1 MIKEGKGGTKQPQK
15 EDRQLRK
22 RVAKLEKAAA
32 GAREAL
38 MESDEKLHRLS
49 DAAFEG
55 LAIHDKGLI
64 LESNNAFAALFG
76 YELSEVVG
84 MNALEFAAPGSRDL
98 VRRNIISGSE
108 EPYTAVGLRKDGST
122 FAGELRGKPIPYKGR
137 RVRVTAIRDITDQQK
152 AYEDLRRSEE
162 KNRALLSAIPDLMF
176 QLDKDGVFLSYKAS
190 KKEELYVSPEEFLG
204 KKAGDVLPPDLA
216 GRLMDSMAKALKSDE
231 VQLLEYRLPISGS
244 ERDFEARMVAAGGE
258 SVLIICR
265 DITARKKAG
274 KALEAEHGRLL
285 SIMDGI
291 DEPIYVADPDT
302 CEVLFINNKLR
313 EVFGDAVGRKCH
325 EALQGLKTPC
335 PFCTNDRIF
344 GDNEGK
350 TTIWEFCN
358 RKNNRWYRCLDKAI
372 LWPDGRMVR
381 YEMAIDIT
389 EQRRAEE
396 EMRILAETAMELVEL
411 PPERDIYDFIG
422 EKLRELVGEAVIS
435 VNSYDEKTGAL
446 EVRKV
451 LGLAG
456 EKLRNLDKLIGTRVS
471 GMKFSRLDSEIKSQL
486 TKGELVK
493 VEGGLYE
500 IFFRRVPKKACRAIE
515 KLFSIKEIYSVGF
528 KRGGRLFGNTT
539 IAVRGGSEL
548 NKRLIG
554 AFVSQASIVMQRR
567 FAEEALAAERERL
580 AVTLRSIGDGV
591 IATDTEGRIVLV
603 NKVAEQLTGW
613 SQEEAAGKPLREVFP
628 IINER
633 TRKECE
639 NPVDKVVRT
648 GATVGLANHTVLVS
662 RDGTERIL
670 KDSGAP
676 IRDRES
682 RIVGVVLVFRDIT
695 RERKIEEE
703 LTKAE
708 KLESVG
714 VLAGG
719 IAHDFNN
726 ILTAILGN
734 IIVARMSGKPGEKAY
749 DLLTEAEKASLR
761 ARDLT
766 RQLLTFSKGG
776 APIRNP
782 ASIKQL
788 VEETAGFSLRG
799 SSARGVVKIPDDL
812 WPVDIDEGQISQVI
826 NNLVINADQAMPK
839 GGLVRVSAENVQVGS
854 GHALPLAR
862 GKYVKLSI
870 KDEGIGISM
879 ENLPLIFDP
888 YFTTKQKG
896 SGLGLAVSYSI
907 VRNHDGHITVES
919 SLGKGTT
926 FQVYIPATEKEP
938 PSKKKQAVPAF
949 KEKVRVLLMDDDE
962 MVLRSS
968 TVMLE
973 KLGCRV
979 TAARDGAGVLAQY
992 RKAKKS
998 GRPFDVVIMDL
1009 TVAGGEGGREAIG
1022 KLLKIDPGA
1031 RAIVSSGYST
1041 DPILANFRQ
1050 YGFCGC
1056 LAKPYGLAEM
1066 RSKISGVLSGE
1077 KSG

>member
-1 MIKEGKGGTKQPQK
+1 M
-15 EDRQLRK
+15 RK
-22 RVAKLEKAAA
+22 RIAKIEKAAA
-32 GAREAL
+32 GKKKAGQSLKKSEGRIL
-38 MESDEKLHRLS
+38 RLF
-49 DAAFEG
+49 DAAFES
-55 LAIHDKGLI
+55 LVIHENGII
-64 LESNNAFAALFG
+64 LEVNNAFTDMFG
-76 YELSEVVG
+76 YELPEVVG
-84 MNALEFAAPGSRDL
+84 MNVLDFAAPESRDL
-98 VRRNIISGSE
+98 VRKKFISGSE
-108 EPYTAVGLRKDGST
+108 NPYVAMGLRKDGST
-122 FAGELRGKPIPYKGR
+122 FTGELRGKPIPYKGR
-137 RVRVTAIRDITDQQK
+137 RVRVAAIRDITDQQK
-152 AYEDLRRSEE
+152 AYEELRKSEE

-176 QLDKDGVFLSYKAS
+176 QLDRNGAFLSYKAP
-190 KKEELYVSPEEFLG
+190 KEDLYISPEEFLG
-204 KKAGDVLPPDLA
+204 KKATDVLPPDIA
-216 GRLMDSMAKALKSDE
+216 EKIMDSMARALQSDE
-231 VQLLEYRLPISGS
+231 VQLFEYRLPVGGR
-244 ERDFEARMVAAGGE
+244 ERDFEARMVAGGRE

-265 DITARKKAG
+265 DITERKKAE

-285 SIMDGI
+285 SIMEGI
-291 DEPIYVADPDT
+291 DEPIYVVDPGT
-302 CEVLFINNKLR
+302 YEVLFVNNKLR
-313 EVFGDAVGRKCH
+313 EVFGDVEGRTCY

-335 PFCTNDRIF
+335 SFCTNDRIF
-344 GDNEGK
+344 GDHEGK
-350 TTIWEFCN
+350 TYIWEFCN

-372 LWPDGRMVR
+372 QWPDGRRVR

-396 EMRILAETAMELVEL
+396 EMRIIAETAIELVEL

-435 VNSYDEKTGAL
+435 VNSYDEKTGTL

-456 EKLRNLDKLIGTRVS
+456 EKLRKLDALIGTRVS
-471 GMKFSRLDSEIKSQL
+471 GMKLSMLDDGIKNQL
-486 TKGELVK
+486 TRGELVK

-500 IFFRRVPKKACRAIE
+500 VFFRKVPKKACSAIE
-515 KLFSIKEIYSVGF
+515 RLLSIKEIYSIGF
-528 KRGGRLFGNTT
+528 KRGDRLFGNIT
-539 IAVRGGSEL
+539 ILVRGDTGL
-548 NKRLIG
+548 NKHLIG

-567 FAEEALAAERERL
+567 LAEEALAGERERL

-591 IATDTEGRIVLV
+591 IATDTEGKIVLV

-613 SQEEAAGKPLREVFP
+613 SQEEAVGKPLRDVFH
-628 IINER
+628 IVNER

-639 NPVDKVVRT
+639 NPVEKVVRT
-648 GATVGLANHTVLVS
+648 GVTAGLANHTVLVS

-734 IIVARMSGKPGEKAY
+734 IIVARMSGKPGEKAH
-749 DLLTEAEKASLR
+749 DLLTEAEKASLQ

-766 RQLLTFSKGG
+766 RQLLTFSRGG

-788 VEETAGFSLRG
+788 LEETAGFSLRG
-799 SSARGVVKIPDDL
+799 SNARGIVKIPDDL

-839 GGLVRVSAENVQVGS
+839 GGLIRVSAENVRIGD
-854 GHALPLAR
+854 GHALPLAK

-870 KDEGIGISM
+870 KDEGVGISK

-896 SGLGLAVSYSI
+896 SGLGLSVSYSI
-907 VRNHDGHITVES
+907 VRNHDGHISVES
-919 SLGKGTT
+919 SIGKGTT
-926 FQVYIPATEKEP
+926 FCVYLPATGKEP
-938 PSKKKQAVPAF
+938 PSRKNQALPAF
-949 KEKVRVLLMDDDE
+949 KQKVSVLFMDDDE

-968 TVMLE
+968 SVMLE
-973 KLGCRV
+973 KLGCEVV
-979 TAARDGAGVLAQY
+979 TVKDGAGALATY

-1009 TVAGGEGGREAIG
+1009 TVAGGEGGRETIG

-1050 YGFCGC
+1050 FGFSDC
-1056 LAKPYGLAEM
+1056 LAKPYGIEEM